1 MAGSND
7 EHFEFLKK
15 AFAKDGFNVISFQEN
30 NRLKNLPYVTT
41 KGYMEY
47 EGKIG
52 VLAEHKTAVNSVT
65 GEPKRAY
72 YLEGTHYQMGFL
84 LGLMAEPIVE
94 RMTTEFAE
102 NIVLDFFKSDEIS
115 QASPSYF
122 NKLKELF
129 VELIGKTTEEHLG
142 DDIPKMYKDELNGIY
157 DGCKEVNPKYQGEK
171 EKKDFMEKL
180 WAINFGHD
188 LLMAHLYTGEF
199 FVAKKIP
206 HFLLKTPIMC
216 NAYSLCGEVVEGNK
230 HYFGRDFMF
239 PTANV
244 YQDTACLI
252 IYHPEAEEG
261 ETLLPLVSQTAPGIF
276 GSMAA
281 MNTEGV
287 AIGVDMSPSQLCNP
301 ARPGINSLALNRDCI
316 EHCATIEDLLAH
328 MVEAQRG
335 VSWLYPAADGK
346 SGRAC
351 IIEAGCNIG
360 DQPFPYFKYLP
371 HYYKE
376 HLEKK
381 GLNENYITQM
391 RQKYGSPAPE
401 KGLIPR
407 WANYNYPMEYMTQFN
422 QELWHLF
429 NTNPLYKIGHGIID
443 IIKDIFMLIFHP
455 ALRKV
460 LKTLEQQLTELFKTI
475 PYYPDRFH
483 EHGYINITWK
493 DKLCPGPFYFAP
505 QRETRN
511 NVAVVSNHC
520 ITPEM
525 RLTAMNEWV
534 AFVAGSSL
542 NDIQWRYDELNYEI
556 LQAIENSS
564 DPGNPGL
571 ITKDKA
577 WRIIN
582 FLSPEPGYNF
592 TGYRNPEDTSW
603 ETIQVHGSVSL
614 FELKEKKI
622 KSLFGY
628 YGDEPIEITLPNYFE

>member
-1 MAGSND
+1 MAHNND

-15 AFAKDGFNVISFQEN
+15 AFAKDGFNVINFQGDE
-30 NRLKNLPYVTT
+30 RLKNLSYVTT

-47 EGKIG
+47 EGNIG

-65 GEPKRAY
+65 GEPKKAY
-72 YLEGTHYQMGFL
+72 YLEGIHYQMGFL

-94 RMTTEFAE
+94 RMITEFAE
-102 NIVLDFFKSDEIS
+102 NIVLDFFKSDAIS
-115 QASPSYF
+115 QASASYF

-129 VELIGKTTEEHLG
+129 VELIGNATEEHIG
-142 DDIPKMYKDELNGIY
+142 NDIPKVYKDELNGIY
-157 DGCKEVNPKYQGEK
+157 DGCKEVNPMHAGEE
-171 EKKDFMEKL
+171 EKKDFIKKL

-188 LLMAHLYTGEF
+188 LLLAHIYTGEF
-199 FVAKKIP
+199 FVEKNIP
-206 HFLLKTPIMC
+206 HYVLKTPIMC

-252 IYHPEAEEG
+252 IYNPAPEEG
-261 ETLLPLVSQTAPGIF
+261 KNFLPCVSQTAPGIF
-276 GSMAA
+276 GSMAT
-281 MNTEGV
+281 MNTKGV

-316 EHCATIEDLLAH
+316 EHCATLEELVDH
-328 MVEAQRG
+328 MAEAPRG

-346 SGRAC
+346 SGQAC
-351 IIEAGCNIG
+351 IIEAGYNTG
-360 DQPFPYFKYLP
+360 DDPFPYFKYLP
-371 HYYKE
+371 DYYKS
-376 HLEKK
+376 HLAQK
-381 GLNENYITQM
+381 GFDENFITQM
-391 RQKYGSPAPE
+391 REKYGTPAPR

-407 WANYNYPMEYMTQFN
+407 WTDYNYPMEYMTQFN
-422 QELWHLF
+422 QELWRLF
-429 NTNPLYKIGHGIID
+429 NTNPLYKIRHGIID
-443 IIKDIFMLIFHP
+443 IIKDIIMLIFHSS
-455 ALRKV
+455 LRKV
-460 LKTLEQQLTELFKTI
+460 LKTLEQQLVELFKTI
-475 PYYPDRFH
+475 PYYPDRFN

-505 QRETRN
+505 QRETLN
-511 NVAVVSNHC
+511 NVVVVSNHN

-534 AFVAGSSL
+534 AFVAGSEL
-542 NDIQWRYDELNYEI
+542 NDIQWRYDELNEEV
-556 LQAIENSS
+556 LQAIANSK
-564 DPGNPGL
+564 DPVNPQP
-571 ITKDKA
+571 ITPDKA
-577 WRIIN
+577 WKIIN

-592 TGYRNPEDTSW
+592 NTYRNPNGVPW
-603 ETIQVHGSVSL
+603 ETIQVHGSISL

-628 YGDEPIEITLPNYFE
+628 YGDEPVEITLPNYFE